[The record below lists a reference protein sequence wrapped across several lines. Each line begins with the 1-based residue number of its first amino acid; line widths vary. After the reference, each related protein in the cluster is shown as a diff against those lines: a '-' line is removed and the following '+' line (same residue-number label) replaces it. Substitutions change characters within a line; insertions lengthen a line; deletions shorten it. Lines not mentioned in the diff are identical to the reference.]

1 MRKKKQYPEKD
12 TQKAE
17 RNNISLKS
25 TLMERCQRK
34 HQERCILETIQNK
47 VTTTEQEHI
56 ARRRKQAEVKKEM
69 EAGRT
74 YYEEMKPT
82 LAELRLILKQG
93 ENRINTVESH
103 VGSVSR

>member
-1 MRKKKQYPEKD
+1 
-12 TQKAE
+12 
-17 RNNISLKS
+17 
-25 TLMERCQRK
+25 MERCQRK

>member
-1 MRKKKQYPEKD
+1 
-12 TQKAE
+12 
-17 RNNISLKS
+17 
-25 TLMERCQRK
+25 MERCQRK

-93 ENRINTVESH
+93 ENSINSVESH
-103 VGSVSR
+103 LGSVSR